1 MDLKKYLGPG
11 LILFILSPVIG
22 ELLSGSSP
30 PGEFFNPVGLIF
42 LLFLYGGGSIIIREL
57 ALRWHKSW
65 PSILIMGTAYCIVE
79 EGLMVKSF
87 FNPNWMDVG
96 ILGSYGRWLGVN
108 WAWTVELIIFHAV
121 FSITIAILLV
131 TIAYPEERSRP
142 WVGHRTFYVVCV
154 LLAAT
159 VAIGYFLLE
168 PYPVPPV
175 LYLLALAGVAVLMAI
190 ARRLPG
196 TLFKPKAV
204 KPPKPRWFALLGLL
218 WSTAFFVIAW
228 IVPGTGVNPLIMI
241 LLMIFSVVALA
252 ATLLRMTGNGTAWSD
267 THKLA
272 LAAGT
277 LGFLV
282 LLDMILQMNG
292 IFGMGAVGIMTVV
305 VLVIFYISVSRR
317 VDNEESVSQSNHIP

>member
-1 MDLKKYLGPG
+1 M
-11 LILFILSPVIG
+11 FILSPIIG

-30 PGEFFNPVGLIF
+30 PMEFFNPIGLIF
-42 LLFLYGGGSIIIREL
+42 LLFLYGGGAIIIREL

-65 PSILIMGTAYCIVE
+65 PSILVMGAAYGIVE

-96 ILGSYGRWLGVN
+96 ILGSYGRWLGIN

-131 TIAYPEERSRP
+131 TLAYPERSSQP
-142 WVGHRTFYVVCV
+142 WVGRRTFYALCT
-154 LLAAT
+154 LLTAT

-168 PYPVPPV
+168 PYPVPPA
-175 LYLLALAGVAVLMAI
+175 LYLLALLGVAILMTI
-190 ARRLPG
+190 ARWLPNPM
-196 TLFKPKAV
+196 FKPKAV
-204 KPPKPRWFALLGLL
+204 TPPKPRWFAVIGLI
-218 WSTAFFVIAW
+218 WGTTFFVIAW
-228 IVPGTGVNPLIMI
+228 IVPETGTHPLIMI

-252 ATLLRMTGNGTAWSD
+252 AVLLKMTGNGTAWSD

-277 LGFLV
+277 LGFLIF
-282 LLDMILQMNG
+282 LDVTLQMKG
-292 IFGMGAVGIMTVV
+292 IFGMGAVGILTVV
-305 VLVIFYISVSRR
+305 ALAIFYISVSRR
-317 VDNEESVSQSNHIP
+317 VTIVTV